1 MPDPR
6 FYESRAIV
14 LSKLSF
20 HKEALRIYVYQIQ
33 DHRKAEEYCNQVFLA
48 LASSTSG
55 TLDPD
60 DANISRAQSIYTTL
74 LSLYLSPPHP
84 YKQNLEQA
92 LEVLSL
98 HGSRLPALNTLAA
111 LPISLP
117 IKDLESYFRA
127 RMRSA
132 TSIARE
138 NAIMA
143 SLSNVEKIAC
153 ESDLLLGDDLRTG
166 VSKTTPASGR
176 NRRVL
181 LGENKLCNVCHKRFG
196 RAAARVF
203 PSGEVLHY
211 GCVPNQ
217 RT

>member
-1 MPDPR
+1 M
-6 FYESRAIV
+6 
-14 LSKLSF
+14 
-20 HKEALRIYVYQIQ
+20 Q
-33 DHRKAEEYCNQVFLA
+33 DHRKAEEYCNQVYLA
-48 LASSTSG
+48 LASSTSA

-60 DANISRAQSIYTTL
+60 EPQTSRAQSIYTTL

-84 YKQNLEQA
+84 HKQNLEQA

-111 LPISLP
+111 LPLSLP
-117 IKDLESYFRA
+117 IKDLESYFQA
-127 RMRSA
+127 RMRLA

-143 SLSNVEKIAC
+143 SLSNVEKIAS
-153 ESDLLLGDDLRTG
+153 ESDLLFGVDSRTAA
-166 VSKTTPASGR
+166 SDTTSASGR

-181 LGENKLCNVCHKRFG
+181 LGENKLCNICNKRFG

-211 GCVPNQ
+211 GCAPNQ
-217 RT
+217 RP

>member
-1 MPDPR
+1 M
-6 FYESRAIV
+6 

-20 HKEALRIYVYQIQ
+20 HKEALRIYVYQIK
-33 DHRKAEEYCNQVFLA
+33 DHRKAEEYCNQVYLA
-48 LASSTSG
+48 LASSTSA

-60 DANISRAQSIYTTL
+60 DTNAGKAQSIYTTL

-84 YKQNLEQA
+84 HKQNLSQA
-92 LEVLSL
+92 IEILSL
-98 HGSRLPALNTLAA
+98 HGARLPALSTLAA

-117 IKDLESYFRA
+117 IRDLESYFQA

-132 TSIARE
+132 NSIARE

-143 SLSNVEKIAC
+143 SLSSVEKTAI
-153 ESDLLLGDDLRTG
+153 ESDLLLSNDLRMG
-166 VSKTTPASGR
+166 VQKTTPAAGR
-176 NRRVL
+176 NRRIV

-203 PSGEVLHY
+203 PDGEVLHY
-211 GCVPNQ
+211 GCSDKHRLVD
-217 RT
+217 